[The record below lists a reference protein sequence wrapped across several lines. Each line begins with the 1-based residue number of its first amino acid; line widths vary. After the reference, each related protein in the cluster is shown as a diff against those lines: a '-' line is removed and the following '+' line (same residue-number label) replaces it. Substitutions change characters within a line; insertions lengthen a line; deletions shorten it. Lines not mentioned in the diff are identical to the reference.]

1 MKQTNKQINNIRQ
14 ERRSASETLKTA
26 WDTKVSSAPINQH
39 NGVGRAL
46 IDLCCELILLMP
58 FVLFHFEMILYCVFN
73 FEVTVGGG
81 VLLECIKGFFWS
93 NIIWFSLFVSLRPPA
108 VRELRQREAVWGKL
122 PAGLGGAG
130 SRSWI
135 QPAGLLGGLGSTL
148 PGQTPF
154 AGWGRETV
162 WWADAGETAGKT
174 SSLSARHIARG
185 FCFHSDSFN

>member
-1 MKQTNKQINNIRQ
+1 MEQTNKQINNIRQ

-81 VLLECIKGFFWS
+81 VLLECIKRFLLKQH
-93 NIIWFSLFVSLRPPA
+93 NLILSLRLPQTSSSQRPPA
-108 VRELRQREAVWGKL
+108 AW
-122 PAGLGGAG
+122 
-130 SRSWI
+130 SR
-135 QPAGLLGGLGSTL
+135 L
-148 PGQTPF
+148 
-154 AGWGRETV
+154 RETSS
-162 WWADAGETAGKT
+162 WAGRSREPVLDPACGTPWRIRLHFT
-174 SSLSARHIARG
+174 WT
-185 FCFHSDSFN
+185 DSIRWLRPRNCLMSWRRRNCR